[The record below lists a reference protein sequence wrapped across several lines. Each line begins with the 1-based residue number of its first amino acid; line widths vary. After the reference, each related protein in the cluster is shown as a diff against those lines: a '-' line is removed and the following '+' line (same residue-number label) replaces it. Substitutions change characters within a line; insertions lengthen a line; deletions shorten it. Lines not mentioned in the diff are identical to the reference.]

1 MAARI
6 LVIDDDPL
14 VRATLRALLEGE
26 GYEVTIAVDGEN
38 GLEAFRRHT
47 PDLVITD
54 IVMPEVEGIETIRQ
68 MREIAPNLPILA
80 ISGGGRGVSLDY
92 LRMAQRLGATEVLAK
107 PFEAEELV
115 GVVARCLAP

>member
-1 MAARI
+1 MTARI

-14 VRATLRALLEGE
+14 VQATLRALLEGE
-26 GYEVTIAVDGEN
+26 GYGVTIAADGRH
-38 GLEAFRRHT
+38 GLDEFRRRA
-47 PDLVITD
+47 PDLVIAD

-68 MREIAPNLPILA
+68 MRELAPTLPILA
-80 ISGGGRGVSLDY
+80 ISGGGRGTPLDY

-115 GVVARCLAP
+115 GIVARCLAG

>member
-1 MAARI
+1 MVARV

-26 GYEVTIAVDGEN
+26 GYEVMIAIDGET
-38 GLEAFRRHT
+38 GLEEFRRQGA
-47 PDLVITD
+47 DLVITD

-68 MREIAPNLPILA
+68 MREIAPKLPILA
-80 ISGGGRGVSLDY
+80 ISGGGRGVPLDY

-115 GVVARCLAP
+115 EVVARCLAS